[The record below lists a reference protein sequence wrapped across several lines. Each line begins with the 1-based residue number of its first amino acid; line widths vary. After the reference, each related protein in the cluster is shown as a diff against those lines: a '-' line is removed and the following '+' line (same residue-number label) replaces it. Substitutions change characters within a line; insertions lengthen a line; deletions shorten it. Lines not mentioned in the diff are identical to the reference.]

1 MVYTTNEIVIPV
13 KFILIILQFVLLVGI
28 LATKDEYIFVGIPKF
43 SKITDQ
49 QFLDAESEILALT
62 WLTIILLVSQ
72 LVTLSLGIS
81 VMFEKIN
88 VFQVLLH
95 FVGVNHLILMILDRY
110 SYTQMRSILFFYAF
124 IPFMLEVI
132 VSLFACKKINIINK
146 RLQLLREQ
154 RDAARQRA
162 IQKEEEKVK
171 KTI

>member
-1 MVYTTNEIVIPV
+1 M
-13 KFILIILQFVLLVGI
+13 
-28 LATKDEYIFVGIPKF
+28 
-43 SKITDQ
+43 
-49 QFLDAESEILALT
+49 DAESEILALT

-154 RDAARQRA
+154 RDAAR
-162 IQKEEEKVK
+162 
-171 KTI
+171 